1 MTQPENYPQT
11 VEEVICDVTYRRS
24 VLRAMRQFKNMKPWR
39 GSGIERAAK
48 FMWLN
53 EQFCLIYGKNVTL
66 SFDPRIL
73 MDMESA
79 SGNGFCYLE
88 KGVIE
93 LVGKLSVITFLHE
106 WGHMLK
112 GASEHEACKWSL
124 NLFRQIFPVQYSRL
138 NAEGHILRSA
148 A

>member
-1 MTQPENYPQT
+1 MTQPENYPQS
-11 VEEVICDVTYRRS
+11 VDEVICDVVYRRS
-24 VLRAMRQFKNMKPWR
+24 VLRAMRDFKRMKPWR

-48 FMWLN
+48 FMWLH
-53 EQFCLIYGKNVTL
+53 EQFCSIYNKDVAL
-66 SFDPRIL
+66 SFDPLIL
-73 MDMESA
+73 MDKETSF
-79 SGNGFCYLE
+79 GNGYCYLNIY
-88 KGVIE
+88 KIS

-148 A
+148 